1 MESSLPVLS
10 ASQLEILHQALD
22 PRLDGFGQGDSCL
35 DDASAFLAR
44 LALSDGSES
53 GNLKVLVKWLNTW
66 KEKGGNRATLLLA
79 VEALLSQTQ
88 QQHKPQDIELVW
100 SGPDWGAGAQMRD
113 QSVLIQQLVEQA
125 KRRLLLTTY
134 AFYKGPFIEKL
145 FQLIKTRMIE
155 CPDLEVRM
163 VCNITRQKKDNSLP
177 EALVNKFRD
186 TTWKKLWKPL
196 PNERTPSLFYD
207 PRSVHLDATAV
218 CHVKAVV
225 SDDQLLVTSANLT
238 DAAQLEN
245 FELGIHL
252 HGRHHAQTTWEHF
265 DQLIKKGAL
274 LKLNSGSIISCAL
287 TRPEPWPT

>member
-1 MESSLPVLS
+1 MDLSLPVLS
-10 ASQLEILHQALD
+10 ASQLEILQQALD

-44 LALSDGSES
+44 LALSEGGES
-53 GNLKVLVKWLNTW
+53 GNHKELVKWLNTW

-79 VEALLSQTQ
+79 VEALLGQMQ
-88 QQHKPQDIELVW
+88 KQPKPQEIELVW

-125 KRRLLLTTY
+125 TRRLLLTTY

-145 FQLIKTRMIE
+145 FHLIKARMIE
-155 CPDLEVRM
+155 CPDLEVRL
-163 VCNITRQKKDNSLP
+163 VCNINRQKKDQRLS
-177 EALVNKFRD
+177 EVIVQQFRD

-207 PRSVHLDATAV
+207 PRSVQLNATAV

-252 HGRHHAQTTWEHF
+252 QGRHHAQTTWEHF
-265 DQLIKKGAL
+265 DQLIKNGAL
-274 LKLNSGSIISCAL
+274 LKLNPGSIVC
-287 TRPEPWPT
+287 